1 MKFNLKKIIS
11 EVLICLLMVTLLTGC
26 GDPVA
31 DGYNEKAKVGD
42 KVYSTQY
49 ASETIALKVG
59 DYNIS
64 LAECM
69 VELMQNFYMYGIT
82 PDNLDTTGV
91 AAQSYA
97 LSNIRKNTI
106 LSDVAKHNDTV
117 ATPGDIQLVNEYTD
131 NFVSAFSDVMSLYGV
146 TRDDVYNV
154 FMKQVL
160 VNIFENNIKNDM
172 GRKINDDYNE
182 EFKDTRFI
190 DLYQLTFPF
199 VEVDGNNKP
208 VENENGS
215 YNTYTDAEKL
225 EVKKT
230 AEKALKE
237 LASGS
242 DAAET
247 AKKYEVEAFSSKTN
261 GYIGAYSDDFNKMFE
276 KMDNGDV
283 SEIIEGE
290 KGYIIYVMLNNND
303 NDLKDYY
310 TYTLAS
316 MKLDDEFK
324 NVESKWLATIP
335 VSEDDFVGTVW
346 QDIDLG
352 LLCRNLINAGIV
364 NTDTTTQV
372 GTVTTEAT
380 TEQ

>member
-1 MKFNLKKIIS
+1 MKFKLKKIIS
-11 EVLICLLMVTLLTGC
+11 EVLIGMILVTLLTGC

-42 KVYSTQY
+42 KVYSPQY

-59 DYNIS
+59 DYDIS

-69 VELMQNFYMYGIT
+69 IELMQNFYMYGIN
-82 PDNLDTTGV
+82 PDNLDTTGK

-97 LSNIRKNTI
+97 LSNIRQNTI
-106 LSDVAKHNDTV
+106 LSDVAKHNDVV

-131 NFVSAFSDVMSLYGV
+131 NFVSSFGEIMALYGV
-146 TRDDVYNV
+146 TRDQVYEV

-160 VNIFENNIKNDM
+160 VNIFENDIKNDM

-190 DLYQLTFPF
+190 ELYQLTFPF

-215 YNTYTDAEKL
+215 YNTYTDAEKR
-225 EVKKT
+225 EVRKT

-242 DAAET
+242 DA
-247 AKKYEVEAFSSKTN
+247 K
-261 GYIGAYSDDFNKMFE
+261 
-276 KMDNGDV
+276 
-283 SEIIEGE
+283 
-290 KGYIIYVMLNNND
+290 
-303 NDLKDYY
+303 
-310 TYTLAS
+310 
-316 MKLDDEFK
+316 
-324 NVESKWLATIP
+324 
-335 VSEDDFVGTVW
+335 
-346 QDIDLG
+346 
-352 LLCRNLINAGIV
+352 
-364 NTDTTTQV
+364 
-372 GTVTTEAT
+372 
-380 TEQ
+380 